1 MANFAP
7 KDSAVM
13 KVQASYVATKLDL
26 NRLQAR
32 VAETLSDRF
41 VSFMVDKDWAIGVTY
56 RDRLV
61 HGASHGERTYVSMS
75 KRGSLVIINGGAAP
89 MEDASTLSL
98 LPLLSSPEIAR
109 PLEDREP
116 KPTEGEQRTT
126 VMHSHSL
133 PHASPLNVPDCT
145 LVIAPSASEWSAL
158 EDGRVILQDLDAD
171 NVRILNSIMAQTV
184 NLQYYENKVN
194 SIFDS
199 NGLLISQLP
208 LSQVDKMYEIV
219 TDINLSIEQ
228 GQQKFFTLELNKHLA
243 TVNTIKNAIML
254 SGLRS
259 A

>member
-1 MANFAP
+1 M
-7 KDSAVM
+7 
-13 KVQASYVATKLDL
+13 
-26 NRLQAR
+26 
-32 VAETLSDRF
+32 
-41 VSFMVDKDWAIGVTY
+41 
-56 RDRLV
+56 
-61 HGASHGERTYVSMS
+61 
-75 KRGSLVIINGGAAP
+75 
-89 MEDASTLSL
+89 
-98 LPLLSSPEIAR
+98 
-109 PLEDREP
+109 
-116 KPTEGEQRTT
+116 
-126 VMHSHSL
+126 
-133 PHASPLNVPDCT
+133 
-145 LVIAPSASEWSAL
+145 
-158 EDGRVILQDLDAD
+158 ILQDLDAD

-199 NGLLISQLP
+199 NGLRISQLP